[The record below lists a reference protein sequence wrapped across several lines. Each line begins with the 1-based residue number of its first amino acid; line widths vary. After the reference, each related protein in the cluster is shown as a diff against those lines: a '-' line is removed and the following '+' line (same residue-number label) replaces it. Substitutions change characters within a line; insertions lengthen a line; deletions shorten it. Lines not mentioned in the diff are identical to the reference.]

1 MEKLNPAIFADF
13 LMQRERAGD
22 GYIMCAVGQNPKK
35 LSEWYY
41 SGQYSGSQLT
51 QARKWRD
58 TCERVWDCQG
68 LADGYTTEKLKF
80 DTNVRARNN
89 YADWC
94 QTKGVGTIPA
104 KYRVPGAAVFV
115 HNGSYISHVGFLVK
129 PVDPKNPKGDWYLV
143 EARGVMYG
151 VKMYKLSARSAYN
164 RWGLME
170 KYFDYKGVLEKY
182 HGAPSPTPSPT
193 PIVPP
198 KSTLGSRLLRVGSK
212 GDDVRELQEIL
223 VDMAYDLGKYG
234 EKKNGVDGEYGS
246 LTERAIKD
254 FQRSH
259 YDLEVDGKY
268 GEATHAALMDALHE
282 EEEDEV
288 PHAPTKTVSV
298 FAAGRWNVRKGAGT
312 KYGVVTV
319 VSQGAEFP
327 YVSTADNGWL
337 QFEVLGGMGWISNK
351 CATVVEK

>member
-1 MEKLNPAIFADF
+1 MEKLNPILFAEF
-13 LMQRERAGD
+13 LEQRANKGD

-51 QARKWRD
+51 QARKWRE

-68 LADGYTTEKLKF
+68 LADGYTTEKLGF

-94 QTKGVGTIPA
+94 QTKGTGKIPA

-115 HNGSYISHVGFLVK
+115 HNGSYISHVGFLTR
-129 PVDPKNPKGDWYLV
+129 PVDPKNPDGDWYIV

-151 VKMYKLSARSAYN
+151 VKRYKLSSRSSYN

-170 KYFDYKGVLEKY
+170 KYFDYTEVLAKRT
-182 HGAPSPTPSPT
+182 GAPSPTP
-193 PIVPP
+193 INPP
-198 KSTLGSRLLRVGSK
+198 KSTLGSRLLKRGSK
-212 GDDVRELQEIL
+212 GNDVSDLQAIL
-223 VDMAYDLGKYG
+223 VQMGYSLGTYG
-234 EKKNGVDGEYGS
+234 IAKNGVDGDFGS
-246 LTERAIKD
+246 KTEEAVRQ
-254 FQRSH
+254 FQSSH
-259 YDLEVDGKY
+259 YDLKVDGKY
-268 GEATHAALMDALHE
+268 GENTHAALMEALRDA
-282 EEEDEV
+282 EEDEPV
-288 PHAPTKTVSV
+288 PAPMKMVSV

-312 KYGVVTV
+312 NHGIVTV

-327 YVSTADNGWL
+327 YISTADNGWL
-337 QFEVLGGMGWISNK
+337 QIEVNGGAGWISNK
-351 CATVVEK
+351 CAAIVP